1 MLDTNSQLSRFSAEQ
16 YFVILCLAN
25 DRAAAQELLTHQF
38 DYEAMATF
46 MLMHEVSGEI
56 SAFAKSHDLHLPEE
70 LSVALSERQD
80 RVAARC
86 DEILDATIS
95 VSDVLKRRNHSF
107 FCAKGAVWDIIL
119 RDQRG
124 TRSIKDIDF
133 YVRKDDLSSAV
144 QAIADAFDCVKFESI
159 ERAFKENN
167 AASVWIS
174 DFDVK
179 VEVHW
184 SLVSRTQSENFD
196 LDIAFSNIVE
206 IETPRGSIASL
217 NPSQVI
223 NFCAVELGKD
233 SWDSLKKLVD
243 FATAIERAEDEDLED
258 AVRAAKSAGGLRI
271 LRISVIVAHELGLLP
286 QLPATKE
293 HWDKDYVAI
302 LLANACLNRLAVGR
316 APLWT
321 LRGMREAL
329 ITPLKHDNLSSSLHQ
344 FWQGLVRRLPM

>member
-1 MLDTNSQLSRFSAEQ
+1 QLSRFSAEQ
-16 YFVILCLAN
+16 YCVILCLAN

-144 QAIADAFDCVKFESI
+144 QAIEDAFDCVKFESI
-159 ERAFKENN
+159 ETAFKENN

-184 SLVSRTQSENFD
+184 SLVSRSQSENFD